1 MRHFIVVVTLV
12 AGYSVSG
19 CIYVP
24 PVWDIGDAIHEVD
37 QIKERT
43 TTKEEVLNLF
53 GEPDWGQ
60 EAKRAVFL
68 PRKMERQ
75 VRSAAGMAG
84 GNDLGSDPRLIRIQ
98 PCSR

>member
-12 AGYSVSG
+12 AGHSVSG

-24 PVWDIGDAIHEVD
+24 PVWGIGDAINEVD

-43 TTKEEVLNLF
+43 TTKEEFLNLL

-60 EAKRAVFL
+60 EEKRAVFYH
-68 PRKMERQ
+68 
-75 VRSAAGMAG
+75 G
-84 GNDLGSDPRLIRIQ
+84 GWSDRYEVLSGWLGVTNWDLTQG
-98 PCSR
+98 